1 MILNL
6 RVLCYD
12 CEARARVC
20 VCFNKIKT
28 CQAGIHL
35 SRRNS

>member
-1 MILNL
+1 MILKL
-6 RVLCYD
+6 RGLRYD
-12 CEARARVC
+12 CEACVCVC
-20 VCFNKIKT
+20 VCFNRIKT